1 MIRICYVKKYDD
13 LCRGCHYVRNCY
25 EYICPLIENWAILN
39 YSTDKS
45 GTYAILEKEG
55 KIVKVPIDKIT
66 DVQTLSITEYQ
77 YMIDK
82 KVKLYIYK
90 KKLYGK

>member
-1 MIRICYVKKYDD
+1 MLRDEPMKIGLKIIQGNIPNNFKDQIVNVYLYHYDD
-13 LCRGCHYVRNCY
+13 ELGMCIGCHSVN
-25 EYICPLIENWAILN
+25 
-39 YSTDKS
+39 
-45 GTYAILEKEG
+45 
-55 KIVKVPIDKIT
+55 IVKVPIDKIT

-82 KVKLYIYK
+82 KEKLYIYK